1 MLTLSTLAQIEW
13 VTKWDLSGN
22 ALPVRTFYYTQ
33 QWREAVSRLS
43 GLRASRLG
51 VAASPRAR
59 VEGLVE
65 RFVAGDRRATLI
77 TPKGYGSE
85 PPFKRLD
92 RPHEV
97 VVTMRTLHTRSFGF
111 FAAQDTYVALFLAE
125 LSALKPSH
133 GSGPRRRGR
142 KDPYRAFAAKV
153 ETFLSRLTANE
164 IDRTTDVEDLIS
176 DPSGNC

>member
-1 MLTLSTLAQIEW
+1 MLTLSTLAQHQW

-22 ALPVRTFYYTQ
+22 AVPVRTFYYTH
-33 QWREAVSRLS
+33 QWREAVARLS

-65 RFVAGDRRATLI
+65 RFVAGDRRAILI

-85 PPFKRLD
+85 PPFKRLGP
-92 RPHEV
+92 PHEV

-111 FAAQDTYVALFLAE
+111 FAAPDTYVALFLAE
-125 LSALKPSH
+125 LSTLKPS

-153 ETFLSRLTANE
+153 ETFA
-164 IDRTTDVEDLIS
+164 
-176 DPSGNC
+176 